1 MSALGVKTDLP
12 PRIYNNGEQQFCP
25 PKIAFPL
32 SRQCS
37 QVPSFDNLLQYIPR
51 GFLLGPSSKLEKEAA
66 LPLEAIYSPKA
77 NNLKNYT
84 PFEGDVFAQ
93 KITSILGIFTVQ
105 YKKAVITSFYLGTMN

>member
-1 MSALGVKTDLP
+1 MAS
-12 PRIYNNGEQQFCP
+12 NNFVPQKLHSRCCDNVRKCP
-25 PKIAFPL
+25 ASIKI
-32 SRQCS
+32 
-37 QVPSFDNLLQYIPR
+37 
-51 GFLLGPSSKLEKEAA
+51 KEAA